1 MAFTRNEDMNALL
14 SKSKLII
21 LFGLLHLNNLN
32 AQSTWRWLNGGVQ
45 SNTLVAVK
53 ALDTNIVIAVGDVS
67 TIMKTADGGNHWT
80 AEFRVAGT
88 ESYLADVAFS
98 DSKRGIAVGQYG
110 TILLTTDAGESWAL
124 QSSRTQSFLSALA
137 YLGNQTW
144 ITTSYEGIFY
154 RSTDD
159 GSSWNAV
166 TPGGT
171 YSFNALQ
178 FVTANVGFAV
188 GSSGAILKTTD
199 GGLTWQDRSASTSY
213 ALRGAFFFNP
223 DTGFVW
229 GDMGVY
235 FQTTNGGATWISHN
249 VIAPLWKVTFIN
261 AQVGFATGAT
271 NSSLYQT
278 KDSGETWNWIGSG
291 NAISLSFAN
300 EKTGF
305 GVGGAGTII
314 RTQDSGETWQSYSS
328 PIQSTFFRDISFIDS
343 TTGVVTGWDGKILR
357 TTNGG
362 ASWDSRW
369 NAGYGYFNSVALK
382 DSAGFVAGGAGTIL
396 STTNQGVD
404 WAIQNGG
411 TANNLNGINFHDST
425 VLAVGD
431 SGLILRS
438 TNMGL
443 SWTPIQS
450 GTTWSLQSI
459 AMVDGDTMIIVGGE
473 PYVDKG
479 GLILR
484 STDKGISW
492 TNILG
497 VTTFIIN
504 RVAVYKNVAVA
515 VSLRGIIYVSTDYG
529 RTWTPKSLG
538 IQDDLY
544 GITLGSKG
552 NGIICTGSGG
562 VYSTSDTG
570 KSWIDEKSVTAS
582 WLYSVCYLK
591 SNTTITVGLYS
602 TILQLITSTSTTVNQ
617 SLSSLNLT
625 PKQYRLNQNY
635 PNPFNPS
642 TVISY
647 ELQTNGIV
655 TLEIYDML
663 GRRIATL
670 VSEREDAGIHSV
682 TFNASGLS
690 SGIYFYRLTA
700 GNFVK
705 TKKLMLIR

>member
-1 MAFTRNEDMNALL
+1 MNIRL

-21 LFGLLHLNNLN
+21 LFGLLHLNILS

-53 ALDTNIVIAVGDVS
+53 ALDTNNVIAVGDVS
-67 TIMKTADGGNHWT
+67 TIMKTADGGNHWE

-88 ESYLADVAFS
+88 ESYLSDLAFS

-124 QSSRTQSFLSALA
+124 QASRTQSFLSALA

-154 RSTDD
+154 RSTDN
-159 GSSWNAV
+159 GSSWIAIA
-166 TPGGT
+166 PGGT
-171 YSFNALQ
+171 HSFNALQ
-178 FVTANVGFAV
+178 FVTANVGVAV
-188 GSSGAILKTTD
+188 GSSGAILRTTD
-199 GGLTWQDRSASTSY
+199 GGLTWQDRSANTSY

-235 FQTTNGGATWISHN
+235 FQTTNGGTTWISHN

-261 AQVGFATGAT
+261 AKVGFATGAT
-271 NSSLYQT
+271 NNSLYQT

-300 EKTGF
+300 GKTGF
-305 GVGGAGTII
+305 GVGGAGNII

-328 PIQSTFFRDISFIDS
+328 PIQSTFLRDISFIDS
-343 TTGVVTGWDGKILR
+343 TTGVVTGWDGEILR

-369 NAGYGYFNSVALK
+369 SAGYGYFNSVVLK

-404 WAIQNGG
+404 WEIHKSG

-425 VLAVGD
+425 ALAVGD

-438 TNMGL
+438 TNMGV
-443 SWTPIQS
+443 SWTPVQS
-450 GTTWSLQSI
+450 GTNWGLQSI
-459 AMVDGDTMIIVGGE
+459 AMVDDDTMIIVGGE
-473 PYVDKG
+473 PYIDKG

-497 VTTFIIN
+497 VTPFIIN
-504 RVAVYKNVAVA
+504 RVAVYENVAVA
-515 VSLRGIIYVSTDYG
+515 VSLRGIIYVSTNYG
-529 RTWTPKSLG
+529 RTWTQRSLG

-544 GITLGSKG
+544 GIALGSKG

-582 WLYSVCYLK
+582 WLYSVSFLK
-591 SNTTITVGLYS
+591 SNTAIMVGLYS
-602 TILQLITSTSTTVNQ
+602 TILQLITSASTTVDQ
-617 SLSSLNLT
+617 SFSPLNLT

-642 TVISY
+642 TKISY
-647 ELQTNGIV
+647 RLPKSSFV
-655 TLEIYDML
+655 TLKVYDIIGREVSML
-663 GRRIATL
+663 VNETQNAGTYE
-670 VSEREDAGIHSV
+670 VSFDASHL
-682 TFNASGLS
+682 ASGV
-690 SGIYFYRLTA
+690 YFYRLEV
-700 GNFVK
+700 GSFVQ
-705 TKKLMLIR
+705 TKKLVVVK